1 MHFARTARTARTATH
16 AWVWLQRRQP
26 SHWAHMHC
34 VGMVAKRVPSMH
46 VQVRLRVDGLLW
58 RLRLRRRGHV
68 RVQPAARHVRTE
80 QGGQPLQARLR
91 GQLRRNGRGGGGGS
105 GGVTNAWS
113 ATRLVAA
120 SALGLG
126 AVLPM

>member
-1 MHFARTARTARTATH
+1 MHR
-16 AWVWLQRRQP
+16 
-26 SHWAHMHC
+26 
-34 VGMVAKRVPSMH
+34 VGMVAKHVPSMH

-68 RVQPAARHVRTE
+68 RVQPAARHVRAE

-91 GQLRRNGRGGGGGS
+91 GQLRRNGRGGGGGGGGS

-113 ATRLVAA
+113 ATRLVARWGW
-120 SALGLG
+120 GLSS
-126 AVLPM
+126 PCEQ